1 MEERG
6 GSAIQQNKRCLV
18 RNRSIGNRGR
28 DAKRRFLTPIKVC
41 NLQIRLNM

>member
-1 MEERG
+1 MNMEERR

-28 DAKRRFLTPIKVC
+28 DAKPKIFNTDQGLKSAG
-41 NLQIRLNM
+41 